1 MKVAELHTKELE
13 RTCEKVGVKKLYVFG
28 SVSNGTSTEI
38 SDIDFLVEFQSEG
51 YEGAFD
57 QFMGLKKRLTE
68 IYGKQVDLLT
78 MKKFRNPVFRDEV
91 EASKF
96 LIYGS

>member
-13 RTCEKVGVKKLYVFG
+13 KTCQKFGVKKLYVFG
-28 SVSNGTSTEI
+28 SVANGNSSES

-57 QFMGLKKRLTE
+57 RFMGLKNSLSE

-78 MKKFRNPVFRDEV
+78 MKKFRNPVFREEV
-91 EASKF
+91 DMSKS
-96 LIYGS
+96 LIYAS